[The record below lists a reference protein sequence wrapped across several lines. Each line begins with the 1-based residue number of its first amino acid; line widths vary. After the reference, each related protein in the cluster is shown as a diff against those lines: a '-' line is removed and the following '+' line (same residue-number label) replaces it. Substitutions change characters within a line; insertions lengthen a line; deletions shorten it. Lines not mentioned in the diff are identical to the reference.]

1 MQYYFLLLSLP
12 PLSLKSRPEISFKEM
27 MELIELN
34 IAARDKEK
42 VRLLL
47 RPIDLYNIRAL
58 WMGLALDDK
67 GNFSP
72 KELEELLLVRDDV
85 LPDYLLDFLDRYEA
99 PRDRLN
105 YFSSLFASLYSDEQ
119 EGLKGFLRKYYQ
131 LEREERLVLA
141 ALRANRIGRDIAK
154 ELQFEDPSDP
164 FVSFILAQKDASNFT
179 APAEYEDLKALFVEN
194 SSEPEKLHRAILQY
208 RFEKIEA
215 MKEKTSFSIDQLLA
229 YIAQFLIVDGW
240 FRMDKEKGQIAVDE
254 LSQYE

>member
-12 PLSLKSRPEISFKEM
+12 PLSLKSKPEISFKEV
-27 MELIELN
+27 MELVDLN
-34 IAARDKEK
+34 VTASDKEK
-42 VRLLL
+42 IRLLL

-58 WMGLALDDK
+58 WMDLALDDK

-72 KELEELLLVRDDV
+72 KELEEILLVRDEL
-85 LPDYLLDFLDRYEA
+85 LPSYILDFLDRYESVA
-99 PRDRLN
+99 DRLT
-105 YFSSLFASLYSDEQ
+105 YFSSLFASLYLI
-119 EGLKGFLRKYYQ
+119 EGEKLKGFLRAYYQ
-131 LEREERLVLA
+131 FEREERLILA

-154 ELQFEDPSDP
+154 ELQFEDPFDP
-164 FVSFILAQKDASNFT
+164 FISFILAQKDAPNFT
-179 APAEYEDLKALFVEN
+179 PPIEYEDLKVLFIEN

-240 FRMDKEKGQIAVDE
+240 FRMDREKGQIAVDK